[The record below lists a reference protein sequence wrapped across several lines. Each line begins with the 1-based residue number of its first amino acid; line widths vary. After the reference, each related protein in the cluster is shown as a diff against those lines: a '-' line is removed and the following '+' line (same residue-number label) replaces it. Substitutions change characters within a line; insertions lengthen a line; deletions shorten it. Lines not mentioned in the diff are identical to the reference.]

1 MDLPKLSLGKRY
13 TLPRSIGSSD
23 ALLLAKLAQ
32 RDKAAKRLTAI
43 VTSDATDAQRLMHEI
58 AFFAPDLRLT
68 LFPDWETLPYD
79 AFSPHQDLISERLAT
94 LWRISQRDK
103 DNGADVVIVPATT
116 ALYRLA
122 PPSFLA
128 AYTFSFKTK
137 QKLDEAKFK
146 AQLTLAGYNHV
157 AQVVSP
163 GEYAVR
169 GGLIDLFPMGSLVP
183 FRVDLFDDEI
193 DSIRTFDPDSQRS
206 LYPVPEVRLL
216 PGREFPM
223 DNDAR
228 TKFRSRWRELV
239 EGDPT
244 KSRVYK
250 DIGNGVATAGIE
262 YYLPLFFEETAT
274 VFDYLAG
281 QNNVSDQ
288 ATVVLHGDLEPAF
301 QRFWQDTKDRYR
313 LVQGDPDRP
322 ALPPETLFLSAE
334 QFYAR
339 ANDFAQL
346 AIKSNTVSPNTPA
359 QPDTS
364 SVRSELVE
372 DFTNPSTSSG
382 RTDRGSIP
390 ASSEF
395 NALPDLSVVRG
406 TDDPLAKLK
415 NHLKTTLQRV
425 LILAESDG
433 RRESLLDFLRASNL
447 SVPAFDSLEDF
458 QASVEKIGIATSG
471 LNVGFSWQQSPSTSS
486 GRTDIGYGSGIDF
499 VTETELFVSGAVT
512 RRRKKQEQ
520 VSDVEALIKDLS
532 ELNVGDPVVHSAH
545 GIGRYMGLINLDLGL
560 SKQTDGSM
568 ANVLAS
574 AVQEFLH
581 LEYADKATL
590 YVPVSQLHHI
600 SRYTGVS
607 ADEAPLHR
615 LGSPQWDKAKRKA
628 AEQIRDSAAELL
640 NIYARRAAREGHAFR
655 YSPQDYETFANDFGF
670 EETADQRAAI
680 HCVIQDMI
688 SPRPMDRLV
697 CGDVG
702 FGKTEVALRA
712 AFIAITGGKQVAIL
726 APTTLLAEQHYQTLV
741 DRFAK
746 WPVKVA
752 EMSRFRSAKEITAAI
767 KGIADGTID
776 IVVGTHKLLSKD
788 VKFERLGLLIID
800 EEHRFGVRHKE
811 AMKALRAEIDVLTLT
826 ATPIPRTLGMALE
839 GLRDLSVIATAP
851 QRRLAIKT
859 FVRTES
865 NGVIREAVLRE
876 LKRGGQ
882 VYFLH
887 NEVETIQNR
896 KVRLEEILPEA
907 RIAIAHG
914 QMPEREL
921 ERVMKDFVAQRY
933 NLLLCSTIIETGI
946 DVPSANTIVMARA
959 DKFGLAQLHQL
970 RGRVGRSHHQAYAYL
985 MVPDLEGLT
994 KQAGQRLEAIQQME
1008 ELGSG
1013 FYLAMHDLEIR
1024 GTGEVLGENQSGNM
1038 MEIGFQLYNEML
1050 SEAVRC
1056 LKAGKE
1062 PDLLAPLSATT
1073 EINLH
1078 ASALL
1083 PDDYCGDVHLR
1094 LSFYKKLATAK
1105 TTEQIDSL
1113 LEEIV
1118 DRFGKLPP
1126 QAQTLLDVH
1135 RLRVMAKPYG
1145 VVKVDAAPS
1154 VINITFKPNP
1164 PVDPMAIIGLIQKNR
1179 HIKLTGNDKLRI
1191 ERDLPE
1197 AKDRAL
1203 MVRDI
1208 LRSLGQPKVEAQL
1221 DAKTDKSDMLR

>member
-1 MDLPKLSLGKRY
+1 MDLPKLLPGKRY
-13 TLPRSIGSSD
+13 TLPQPTGSAD
-23 ALLLAKLAQ
+23 ALLLAQLGL
-32 RDKAAKRLTAI
+32 REKAAGRLTAI
-43 VTSDATDAQRLMHEI
+43 VTSDATTAQRLIDEM
-58 AFFAPDLRLT
+58 AFFAPDLRCA

-79 AFSPHQDLISERLAT
+79 TFSPHQDLISERLAT
-94 LWRISQRDK
+94 LWRLHASGGQRDT
-103 DNGADVVIVPATT
+103 DGGVDVVVVPATT

-122 PPSFLA
+122 PPAFLA
-128 AYTFSFKTK
+128 GYTFQFKVK
-137 QKLDEAKFK
+137 QKLDEAKLK
-146 AQLTLAGYNHV
+146 SQLTLAGYSHV
-157 AQVVSP
+157 TQVVSP

-169 GGLIDLFPMGSLVP
+169 GGLIDLFPMGSPVP
-183 FRVDLFDDEI
+183 YRVDLFDDEI

-223 DNDAR
+223 DDDAR
-228 TKFRSRWRELV
+228 ARFRSRWRELLD
-239 EGDPT
+239 GDPT
-244 KSRVYK
+244 KSRIYK

-274 VFDYLAG
+274 VFDYLGSEAM
-281 QNNVSDQ
+281 
-288 ATVVLHGDLEPAF
+288 VVLHGDLEPAF

-313 LVQGDPDRP
+313 LVRDAPDRP
-322 ALPPETLFLSAE
+322 ALPPESLFLSTE

-339 ANDFAQL
+339 ANDYAQL
-346 AIKSNTVSPNTPA
+346 AIRPA
-359 QPDTS
+359 I
-364 SVRSELVE
+364 E
-372 DFTNPSTSSG
+372 DVADSAHYQKLG
-382 RTDRGSIP
+382 EM
-390 ASSEF
+390 A
-395 NALPDLSVVRG
+395 VVRG
-406 TDDPLAKLK
+406 AEDPLARFKAHIR
-415 NHLKTTLQRV
+415 NTPQRV
-425 LILAESDG
+425 LLLAESDG
-433 RRESLLDFLRASNL
+433 RRESLLDFLRASSL
-447 SVPAFDSLEDF
+447 SPPAFDSLEDF
-458 QASVEKIGIATSG
+458 QTSPEKLGIATAA
-471 LNVGFSWQQSPSTSS
+471 LNTGFSWLA
-486 GRTDIGYGSGIDF
+486 GDIDF
-499 VTETELFVSGAVT
+499 VTETELFAAGAVT
-512 RRRKKQEQ
+512 RRRNKKQEQ

-545 GIGRYMGLINLDLGL
+545 GIGRYKGLINMDLG
-560 SKQTDGSM
+560 QGTT
-568 ANVLAS
+568 
-574 AVQEFLH
+574 EFLH
-581 LEYADKATL
+581 LQYADEATL
-590 YVPVSQLHHI
+590 YVPVSQLQQI

-615 LGSPQWDKAKRKA
+615 LGSGQWEKAKRKA
-628 AEQIRDSAAELL
+628 AEQVRDSAAELL

-655 YSPQDYETFANDFGF
+655 YSPDDYEVFANDFGF
-670 EETADQRAAI
+670 DETADQRAAI
-680 HCVIQDMI
+680 HAVIQDMI

-712 AFIAITGGKQVAIL
+712 AFIAITGGKQVALL

-752 EMSRFRSAKEITAAI
+752 EMSRFRSGKEISAAI
-767 KGIADGTID
+767 KGIADGSID
-776 IVVGTHKLLSKD
+776 IVVGTHKLLSQD
-788 VKFERLGLLIID
+788 VKFQRLGLLIID

-811 AMKALRAEIDVLTLT
+811 AMKAMRAEVDVLTLT

-859 FVRTES
+859 FVRSES

-896 KVRLEEILPEA
+896 REKLEALLPEA
-907 RIAIAHG
+907 RIAVAHG

-921 ERVMKDFVAQRY
+921 EKVMKDFIAQRY

-946 DVPSANTIVMARA
+946 DVPTANTIVMSRA

-985 MVPDLEGLT
+985 MVPDIEGLT
-994 KQAGQRLEAIQQME
+994 KQASQRLEAIQQME

-1050 SEAVRC
+1050 NEAVAS
-1056 LKAGKE
+1056 LKAGRE
-1062 PDLLAPLSATT
+1062 PDLLAPLSVSTD
-1073 EINLH
+1073 INLH
-1078 ASALL
+1078 APALL
-1083 PDDYCGDVHLR
+1083 PSDYCGDVHLR

-1105 TTEQIDSL
+1105 NTDQIDAL

-1118 DRFGKLPP
+1118 DRFGKLPA
-1126 QAQTLLDVH
+1126 QAQTLIDVH
-1135 RLRVMAKPYG
+1135 RLRVIAKPYG
-1145 VVKVDAAPS
+1145 VVKVDAAPT
-1154 VINITFKPNP
+1154 VINITFRKDP
-1164 PVDPMAIIGLIQKNR
+1164 PIDSMAIMHLIQKNK
-1179 HIKLTGNDKLRI
+1179 HIKLAGNDKLRI
-1191 ERDLPE
+1191 ERELKEP
-1197 AKDRAL
+1197 KDRAQ
-1203 MVRDI
+1203 MVRDV
-1208 LRSLGQPKVEAQL
+1208 LRSLGQPTTETAP
-1221 DAKTDKSDMLR
+1221 A

>member
-1 MDLPKLSLGKRY
+1 MDLPKLTSGKRY
-13 TLPRSIGSSD
+13 TLPRPAGSAD
-23 ALLLAKLAQ
+23 ALLLARLGE
-32 RDKAAKRLTAI
+32 REKAAGQALTV
-43 VTSDATDAQRLMHEI
+43 VTADASDAQRLLEEI
-58 AFFAPDLRLT
+58 AFFAPTLRCA

-79 AFSPHQDLISERLAT
+79 TFSPHQDLISERLAT
-94 LWRISQRDK
+94 LWRIQQRDK
-103 DNGADVVIVPATT
+103 ETGADVVIVPATT

-128 AYTFSFKTK
+128 GYTFQFKVK

-146 AQLTLAGYNHV
+146 SQLTLAGYSHV
-157 AQVVSP
+157 TQVVSP

-169 GGLIDLFPMGSLVP
+169 GGLIDLFPMGSQVP
-183 FRVDLFDDEI
+183 YRVDLFDDEI

-223 DNDAR
+223 DDAAR
-228 TKFRSRWRELV
+228 AKFRSRWRELL

-244 KSRVYK
+244 KSRIYK

-262 YYLPLFFEETAT
+262 YYLPLFFDETAT
-274 VFDYLAG
+274 VFDYVG
-281 QNNVSDQ
+281 KD
-288 ATVVLHGDLEPAF
+288 ATVVLHGDLEGAF

-313 LVQGDPDRP
+313 LVQTDPERP
-322 ALPPETLFLSAE
+322 VLPPESLFLGTE
-334 QFYAR
+334 QFFAR
-339 ANDFAQL
+339 ANEHAQL
-346 AIKSNTVSPNTPA
+346 AIRPA
-359 QPDTS
+359 GNP
-364 SVRSELVE
+364 E
-372 DFTNPSTSSG
+372 DFADFG
-382 RTDRGSIP
+382 V
-390 ASSEF
+390 
-395 NALPDLSVVRG
+395 LPPLSVERG
-406 TDDPLAKLK
+406 TEEPLAR
-415 NHLKTTLQRV
+415 LKTHARNTQHRILV
-425 LILAESDG
+425 LAESDG
-433 RRESLLDFLRASNL
+433 RRESLLDFLRASQFNP
-447 SVPAFDSLEDF
+447 PAFDSLAEF
-458 QASVEKIGIATSG
+458 VASDEPIGIATAG
-471 LNVGFSWQQSPSTSS
+471 LTIGFAWLET
-486 GRTDIGYGSGIDF
+486 GIDL
-499 VTETELFVSGAVT
+499 VTETELFAAGPTT

-545 GIGRYMGLINLDLGL
+545 GIGRYRGLIHMDMGNKNAQGEPEP
-560 SKQTDGSM
+560 
-568 ANVLAS
+568 
-574 AVQEFLH
+574 QEFLH

-590 YVPVSQLHHI
+590 YVPVSQLQLI

-615 LGSPQWDKAKRKA
+615 LGSGAWDKAKRRA
-628 AEQIRDSAAELL
+628 AEQVRDSAAELL

-655 YSPQDYETFANDFGF
+655 YSPNDYETFANDFGF
-670 EETADQRAAI
+670 DETADQAAAI
-680 HCVIQDMI
+680 HAVIQDMI
-688 SPRPMDRLV
+688 SPRPMDRLI

-712 AFIAITGGKQVAIL
+712 AFIAITGGKQVAFL
-726 APTTLLAEQHYQTLV
+726 APTTLLAEQHYQTLI
-741 DRFAK
+741 DRFGK

-752 EMSRFRSAKEITAAI
+752 EMSRFRSGKEITAAL
-767 KGIADGTID
+767 KGVADGTID
-776 IVVGTHKLLSKD
+776 IVVGTHKLLSQDTHFKN
-788 VKFERLGLLIID
+788 LGLLIID

-811 AMKALRAEIDVLTLT
+811 QMKALRAEVDVLTLT

-859 FVRTES
+859 FVRSES

-887 NEVETIQNR
+887 NEVETIENR
-896 KVRLEEILPEA
+896 RQKLEELLPEA
-907 RIAIAHG
+907 RIAVAHG
-914 QMPEREL
+914 QMPERQL
-921 ERVMKDFVAQRY
+921 EAVMRDFVAQRY

-946 DVPSANTIVMARA
+946 DVPTANTIVMSRA

-985 MVPDLEGLT
+985 MVPDIEGLT
-994 KQAGQRLEAIQQME
+994 KQAQQRLDAIQAME

-1024 GTGEVLGENQSGNM
+1024 GAGEVLGENQSGNM
-1038 MEIGFQLYNEML
+1038 LEVGFQLYNEML

-1056 LKAGKE
+1056 LKAGIE
-1062 PDLLAPLSATT
+1062 PDLLSPLNVTT
-1073 EINLH
+1073 DINLH
-1078 ASALL
+1078 APALL

-1105 TTEQIDSL
+1105 NADQVDAL

-1126 QAQTLLDVH
+1126 QAQTLIDVH
-1135 RLRVMAKPYG
+1135 RLRVLSQPYG
-1145 VVKVDAAPS
+1145 VVKVDAAPG
-1154 VINITFKPNP
+1154 VITITFKKNP
-1164 PVDPMAIIGLIQKNR
+1164 PIDPMKIIQLIQKNK
-1179 HIKLTGNDKLRI
+1179 HIKLAGNEKLRI
-1191 ERDLPE
+1191 ERELPE
-1197 AKDRAL
+1197 TKDRAQ

-1208 LRSLGQPKVEAQL
+1208 LKSLGQPVVETA
-1221 DAKTDKSDMLR
+1221 TSI

>member
-1 MDLPKLSLGKRY
+1 MDLPKLSPGKRY
-13 TLPRSIGSSD
+13 TLPQPVGSAD
-23 ALLLAKLAQ
+23 ALLIAKLGL
-32 RDKAAKRLTAI
+32 REKAAGKFTAI
-43 VTSDATDAQRLMHEI
+43 ITSDATTAQRLMDEI
-58 AFFAPDLRLT
+58 AFFAPDLRCA

-79 AFSPHQDLISERLAT
+79 TFSPHQDLISERLAT
-94 LWRISQRDK
+94 LWRIQQRKK
-103 DNGADVVIVPATT
+103 DTGADVVIVPATT

-128 AYTFSFKTK
+128 GYTFEFKVK
-137 QKLDEAKFK
+137 QKLDEARLK
-146 AQLTLAGYNHV
+146 AQLTLAGYSHV
-157 AQVVSP
+157 TQVVSP

-223 DNDAR
+223 DDEAR
-228 TKFRSRWRELV
+228 ARFRSRWRELLD
-239 EGDPT
+239 GDPT
-244 KSRVYK
+244 KSRIYK
-250 DIGNGVATAGIE
+250 DMGNGVATAGIE

-274 VFDYLAG
+274 VFDYLG
-281 QNNVSDQ
+281 DN

-313 LVQGDPDRP
+313 LVKDAPDRP
-322 ALPPETLFLSAE
+322 ALPPESLFLSSE
-334 QFYAR
+334 QFYAQ
-339 ANDFAQL
+339 ANAYAQL
-346 AIKSNTVSPNTPA
+346 ALRTGVQDVEDSAQFQKLGEMAAVRGAEDPLVKLKGHIKSTP
-359 QPDTS
+359 
-364 SVRSELVE
+364 
-372 DFTNPSTSSG
+372 
-382 RTDRGSIP
+382 
-390 ASSEF
+390 
-395 NALPDLSVVRG
+395 
-406 TDDPLAKLK
+406 
-415 NHLKTTLQRV
+415 HRV
-425 LILAESDG
+425 LMLAESDG
-433 RRESLLDFLRASNL
+433 RRESLLDFLRASGV
-447 SVPAFDSLEDF
+447 SPPSFDSLEDF
-458 QASVEKIGIATSG
+458 QTSSEKLGIATAA
-471 LNVGFSWQQSPSTSS
+471 LDKGFSWLE
-486 GRTDIGYGSGIDF
+486 GDIDF
-499 VTETELFVSGAVT
+499 VTETELFAAGTTV
-512 RRRKKQEQ
+512 RRRNKKQEQ

-545 GIGRYMGLINLDLGL
+545 GIGRYKGLINMDLGQGP
-560 SKQTDGSM
+560 S
-568 ANVLAS
+568 
-574 AVQEFLH
+574 EFLH
-581 LEYADKATL
+581 LQYADDATL

-615 LGSPQWDKAKRKA
+615 LGSGQWDKAKRKA
-628 AEQIRDSAAELL
+628 AEQVRDSAAELL
-640 NIYARRAAREGHAFR
+640 NIYARRALRQGHAFK
-655 YSPQDYETFANDFGF
+655 YSPNDYETFANDFGF
-670 EETADQRAAI
+670 DETADQSAAI
-680 HCVIQDMI
+680 HAVIQDMI

-712 AFIAITGGKQVAIL
+712 AFIAITGGKQVALL

-752 EMSRFRSAKEITAAI
+752 EMSRFRSGKEISAAI
-767 KGIADGTID
+767 KGLADGTVD
-776 IVVGTHKLLSKD
+776 IVVGTHKLLSQD
-788 VKFERLGLLIID
+788 VQFERLGLLIID

-811 AMKALRAEIDVLTLT
+811 AMKAMRSEVDVLTLT

-859 FVRTES
+859 FVRSES

-896 KVRLEEILPEA
+896 RQKLEELLPEA
-907 RIAIAHG
+907 RIAVAHG

-946 DVPSANTIVMARA
+946 DVPTANTIVMSRA

-985 MVPDLEGLT
+985 MVPDIEGLT
-994 KQAGQRLEAIQQME
+994 KHAAQRLEAIQQME

-1050 SEAVRC
+1050 SEAVAS
-1056 LKAGKE
+1056 LKAGRE
-1062 PDLLAPLSATT
+1062 PDLLNPLNVTT

-1078 ASALL
+1078 APALL
-1083 PDDYCGDVHLR
+1083 PSDYCGDVHLR

-1105 TTEQIDSL
+1105 NTAQIDSL

-1118 DRFGKLPP
+1118 DRFGKLPS
-1126 QAQTLLDVH
+1126 QAQTLIDVH
-1135 RLRVMAKPYG
+1135 RLRVIAKPYG
-1145 VVKVDAAPS
+1145 VVKVDAAPGL
-1154 VINITFKPNP
+1154 INITFKKDP
-1164 PVDPMAIIGLIQKNR
+1164 PIDAMAIMHLIQKNR
-1179 HIKLTGNDKLRI
+1179 HIKLAGNDKLRI
-1191 ERDLPE
+1191 EKEMPDP
-1197 AKDRAL
+1197 KDRAQ
-1203 MVRDI
+1203 MVRDV
-1208 LRSLGQPKVEAQL
+1208 LKSLGQPAAEVVQKAIHI
-1221 DAKTDKSDMLR
+1221 

>member
-1 MDLPKLSLGKRY
+1 MQLPALSPGKRF
-13 TLPRSIGSSD
+13 TLPQPPGSAD
-23 ALLLAKLAQ
+23 ALLLATLAV
-32 RDKAAKRLTAI
+32 REKEAGKLTAI
-43 VTSDATDAQRLMHEI
+43 VTADATTAQRLMDEMR
-58 AFFAPDLRLT
+58 FFAPDLRCA

-79 AFSPHQDLISERLAT
+79 TFSPHQDLISERLAT
-94 LWRISQRDK
+94 LWRIQQRK
-103 DNGADVVIVPATT
+103 KETGADVVIVPATT

-128 AYTFSFKTK
+128 GYTFEFKVK
-137 QKLDEAKFK
+137 QKLDEARLK
-146 AQLTLAGYNHV
+146 AQLTLAGYSHV
-157 AQVVSP
+157 TQVVSP

-223 DNDAR
+223 DDDAR
-228 TKFRSRWRELV
+228 GRFRSRWRELLD
-239 EGDPT
+239 GDPT
-244 KSRVYK
+244 KSRIYK
-250 DIGNGVATAGIE
+250 DMGNGVATAGIE

-274 VFDYLAG
+274 VFDYLGTA
-281 QNNVSDQ
+281 

-313 LVQGDPDRP
+313 LVKDAPDRP
-322 ALPPETLFLSAE
+322 ALPPESLFLSSE

-339 ANDFAQL
+339 ANGYAQL
-346 AIKSNTVSPNTPA
+346 ALKTSVQDVADSA
-359 QPDTS
+359 QFQKLGDM
-364 SVRSELVE
+364 
-372 DFTNPSTSSG
+372 
-382 RTDRGSIP
+382 
-390 ASSEF
+390 A
-395 NALPDLSVVRG
+395 VVRG
-406 TDDPLAKLK
+406 AEDPLAALK
-415 NHLKTTLQRV
+415 RHINNTPQRV
-425 LILAESDG
+425 LLLAESDG
-433 RRESLLDFLRASNL
+433 RRESLLDFLRASQV
-447 SVPAFDSLEDF
+447 SPPSFDSLEDF
-458 QASVEKIGIATSG
+458 QTSPEKLGIATAG
-471 LNVGFSWQQSPSTSS
+471 LNTGFSWLEV
-486 GRTDIGYGSGIDF
+486 GIDF
-499 VTETELFVSGAVT
+499 VTETELFAAGVT
-512 RRRKKQEQ
+512 IRRRNKKQER

-545 GIGRYMGLINLDLGL
+545 GIGRYKGLVNMDLGI
-560 SKQTDGSM
+560 SKNEDGSP
-568 ANVLAS
+568 AL
-574 AVQEFLH
+574 QEFLH
-581 LEYADKATL
+581 LEYADSATL
-590 YVPVSQLHHI
+590 YVPVSQLHLI

-615 LGSPQWDKAKRKA
+615 LGGGQWDKAKRKA

-655 YSPQDYETFANDFGF
+655 YSPGDYETFANDFGF
-670 EETADQRAAI
+670 DETADQNAAI
-680 HCVIQDMI
+680 HAVIQDMI

-712 AFIAITGGKQVAIL
+712 AFIAITGGKQVALL

-746 WPVKVA
+746 WPVRVA

-767 KGIADGTID
+767 KGIADGTVD

-788 VKFERLGLLIID
+788 VQFQRLGLLIID

-811 AMKALRAEIDVLTLT
+811 AMKAMRAEVDVLTLT

-839 GLRDLSVIATAP
+839 GLRDMSVIATAP

-859 FVRTES
+859 FVRSES

-896 KVRLEEILPEA
+896 LQKLEEILPEA
-907 RIAIAHG
+907 RIAVAHG

-921 ERVMKDFVAQRY
+921 EKVMKDFVAQRF
-933 NLLLCSTIIETGI
+933 NVLLCSTIIETGI

-985 MVPDLEGLT
+985 MVPDIEGLT
-994 KQAGQRLEAIQQME
+994 KQASQRLDAIQQME

-1050 SEAVRC
+1050 HEAVES
-1056 LKAGKE
+1056 LKAGRE
-1062 PDLLAPLSATT
+1062 PDLLSPLSVTT

-1078 ASALL
+1078 APALL
-1083 PDDYCGDVHLR
+1083 PSDYCGDVHLR

-1105 TTEQIDSL
+1105 KTEQIDDL

-1126 QAQTLLDVH
+1126 QAQTLIDVH
-1135 RLRVMAKPYG
+1135 RLRVIARPYG
-1145 VVKVDAAPS
+1145 VVKVDAAPG
-1154 VINITFKPNP
+1154 VINITFKKDP
-1164 PVDPMAIIGLIQKNR
+1164 PIDAMAIMHLIQKNR
-1179 HIKLTGNDKLRI
+1179 HIKLAGNDKLRV
-1191 ERDLPE
+1191 ERELPE
-1197 AKDRAL
+1197 PKDRAQ
-1203 MVRDI
+1203 MVRDV
-1208 LRSLGQPKVEAQL
+1208 LKSLGVPKVEVVTA
-1221 DAKTDKSDMLR
+1221 

>member
-1 MDLPKLSLGKRY
+1 MDLPKLSTGKRY
-13 TLPRSIGSSD
+13 TLPRPCGSAD
-23 ALLLAKLAQ
+23 ALLLAQLAL
-32 RDKAAKRLTAI
+32 RDKGERRLTAI
-43 VTSDATDAQRLMHEI
+43 VTADAVDAQRLLLEI
-58 AFFAPDLRLT
+58 AFFAPDVRCV

-79 AFSPHQDLISERLAT
+79 TFSPHQDLISERLAT
-94 LWRISQRDK
+94 LWRLHAAGEQRGGEA
-103 DNGADVVIVPATT
+103 GADVVIVPATT

-122 PPSFLA
+122 PPAFLA
-128 AYTFSFKTK
+128 GYTFHFKVK
-137 QKLDEAKFK
+137 QKLDEARLK
-146 AQLTLAGYNHV
+146 AQLTLAGYSHV
-157 AQVVSP
+157 TQVVSP

-183 FRVDLFDDEI
+183 YRVDLFDDEI

-223 DNDAR
+223 DDEAR
-228 TKFRSRWRELV
+228 ARFRSRWRELLD
-239 EGDPT
+239 GDPT
-244 KSRVYK
+244 KSRIYK

-274 VFDYLAG
+274 VFDYLGA
-281 QNNVSDQ
+281 N

-301 QRFWQDTKDRYR
+301 QHFWQDTKERYR
-313 LVQGDPDRP
+313 LVQGDPERP
-322 ALPPETLFLSAE
+322 VLPPESLFLSAE

-339 ANDFAQL
+339 VNQHAQL
-346 AIKSNTVSPNTPA
+346 AIRPA
-359 QPDTS
+359 IDD
-364 SVRSELVE
+364 VV
-372 DFTNPSTSSG
+372 D
-382 RTDRGSIP
+382 
-390 ASSEF
+390 
-395 NALPDLSVVRG
+395 NAHFQKLGELSVIRG
-406 TDDPLAKLK
+406 ADDPLARLK
-415 NHLKTTLQRV
+415 DHIRNTQHRV
-425 LILAESDG
+425 LVLAESEG
-433 RRESLLDFLRASNL
+433 RKTSLLDFLHASHL
-447 SVPAFDSLEDF
+447 SSPSFDSLAEF
-458 QASVEKIGIATSG
+458 EKSTESLGIATSS
-471 LNVGFSWQQSPSTSS
+471 LNTGFAWL
-486 GRTDIGYGSGIDF
+486 DAGIDF
-499 VTETELFVSGAVT
+499 VTETELFAAGPTT

-545 GIGRYMGLINLDLGL
+545 GIGRYRGLINLDLGNKL
-560 SKQTDGSM
+560 PNGEPEI
-568 ANVLAS
+568 
-574 AVQEFLH
+574 QEFLH

-590 YVPVSQLHHI
+590 YVPVSQLQLI

-607 ADEAPLHR
+607 ADEAPLHK
-615 LGSPQWDKAKRKA
+615 LGSGQWDKAKRKA
-628 AEQIRDSAAELL
+628 AEQVRDSAAELL

-655 YSPQDYETFANDFGF
+655 YSPGDYETFANDFGF
-670 EETADQRAAI
+670 EETPDQNAAI
-680 HCVIQDMI
+680 HAVIQDMI

-712 AFIAITGGKQVAIL
+712 AFIGITGGKQVALL

-741 DRFAK
+741 DRFSK

-752 EMSRFRSAKEITAAI
+752 EMSRFRSAKEITAAM
-767 KGIADGTID
+767 KGLADGTID
-776 IVVGTHKLLSKD
+776 IVVGTHKLLSESTKFKD
-788 VKFERLGLLIID
+788 LGLLIID

-811 AMKALRAEIDVLTLT
+811 QMKALRAEVDVLTLT

-859 FVRTES
+859 FVRTEG

-887 NEVETIQNR
+887 NEVETIENR
-896 KVRLEEILPEA
+896 RAKLEELLPEA
-907 RIAIAHG
+907 RIAVAHG
-914 QMPEREL
+914 QMPERQL
-921 ERVMKDFVAQRY
+921 ESVMRDFVAQRY

-946 DVPSANTIVMARA
+946 DVPTANTIVMSRA
-959 DKFGLAQLHQL
+959 DRFGLAQLHQL

-994 KQAGQRLEAIQQME
+994 KQATQRLDAIQQME

-1024 GTGEVLGENQSGNM
+1024 GAGEVLGENQSGNM
-1038 MEIGFQLYNEML
+1038 LEIGFQLYNEML

-1056 LKAGKE
+1056 LKAGIE
-1062 PDLLAPLSATT
+1062 PDLLSPLNVTT
-1073 EINLH
+1073 DINLH
-1078 ASALL
+1078 APALL

-1105 TTEQIDSL
+1105 TPDQIDNL

-1118 DRFGKLPP
+1118 DRFGKLPA
-1126 QAQTLLDVH
+1126 QAQTLIDVH
-1135 RLRVMAKPYG
+1135 RLRVISQPFG
-1145 VVKVDAAPS
+1145 VIKVDAAPG
-1154 VINITFKPNP
+1154 VITITFKKNP
-1164 PVDPMAIIGLIQKNR
+1164 PIDPMKIIQMIQKNK
-1179 HIKLTGNDKLRI
+1179 HIKLAGNEKLRI
-1191 ERDLPE
+1191 ERELPE
-1197 AKDRAL
+1197 VKDRAQ
-1203 MVRDI
+1203 MVRDV
-1208 LRSLGQPKVEAQL
+1208 LRGLGQPVVESAVA
-1221 DAKTDKSDMLR
+1221 AK